1 MPNHTVSTNV
11 DTMLRAADNATIR
24 TAIGVGT
31 TDAITALSFV
41 ATGSASGNI
50 PAFGNGTFGIEFF
63 SSASRLMI
71 REGPNTVA
79 AFGNPASGVGLI
91 MSSTKP
97 IGWSNVTPD
106 GTYDLTLLRDA
117 AGILAQRNGVNAQA
131 FRVYNTFPGTGNNEW
146 GGFDWQT
153 TANTLRIGTALS
165 GTGVGRGVIL
175 AASGAGTTK
184 IFGGPSATFSVQLM
198 SGGGGTSLL
207 DVSAG
212 TSEIT
217 SNANLKFAPDNTYDI
232 GTGGANRP
240 RNVFVANT
248 LSVGGNFNCTNMFS
262 SGSLA
267 PIRLLDGTGNDFSRL
282 QLGGTTSSFPAIK
295 RNGTGID
302 IRLADDSAYT
312 RLIAGSLGLGTANP
326 VADLDIADTWNAPA
340 ITVTGAS
347 GNGTTATITFATQV
361 AAIQV
366 GATIVVAGI
375 NPSGYNGTFVVTAS
389 SVTSVSYL
397 NATSAAWVSGG
408 TIERLF
414 TSVKLNVTDTASN
427 AASLLMDLQKGGIT
441 QLSVSKTGSLSG
453 KIESNLFNQNA
464 VNINGALFGSQLL
477 GIGNSILINA
487 ANVGIGISLG
497 SGFPISWS
505 SNAGSANY
513 ADFNIVD
520 LQLRR
525 DGPGILAQRTGVNA
539 QAFRVYNTYTDASN
553 YDRLSLLHSGGQATI
568 VAEGAGTGST
578 SSHLTLKAAGTTR
591 AIIFNTAGSDRW
603 AINSAG
609 NLAAQADN
617 TYDIGANGAN
627 RPKNIYVAQTV
638 RANAFQLNAT
648 SHIYGT
654 VDGIIGLYNNALNN
668 FDRLQLGGSDNT
680 FPAIARDGAGIKF
693 TGAAAGS
700 TSWIKVP
707 AVAVSALP
715 SAATAGAGAR
725 SFVNDALSPVF
736 GSAVTGGGGVFVPVY
751 STGTAWNVG

>member
-1 MPNHTVSTNV
+1 
-11 DTMLRAADNATIR
+11 MLRAADNAAIR
-24 TAIGVGT
+24 TAIGLGT
-31 TDAITALSFV
+31 TDGPTFLNSTVVGLTSIFRAGTGTGFSSEFGSGGLALH
-41 ATGSASGNI
+41 SASQIAWSSSFSG
-50 PAFGNGTFGIEFF
+50 FG
-63 SSASRLMI
+63 
-71 REGPNTVA
+71 
-79 AFGNPASGVGLI
+79 
-91 MSSTKP
+91 TK
-97 IGWSNVTPD
+97 
-106 GTYDLTLLRDA
+106 DLALERDA
-117 AGILAQRNGVNAQA
+117 AGILAQRNGTAAQTL
-131 FRVYNTFPGTGNNEW
+131 RVYNTYTDASNFEVGYFSWGSNVCSVGTH
-146 GGFDWQT
+146 
-153 TANTLRIGTALS
+153 AS
-165 GTGVGRGVIL
+165 GTGSFRKLALIGNGIDFSQANVGLRWSINTSGHFL
-175 AASGAGTTK
+175 AAT
-184 IFGGPSATFSVQLM
+184 
-198 SGGGGTSLL
+198 
-207 DVSAG
+207 D
-212 TSEIT
+212 
-217 SNANLKFAPDNTYDI
+217 NLYDI
-232 GTGGANRP
+232 GASGANRP
-240 RNVFVANT
+240 RNVFIANT
-248 LSVGGNFNCTNMFS
+248 LSIGGNFNSNTMFS
-262 SGSLA
+262 IGIGT
-267 PIRLLDGTGNDFSRL
+267 PIRLLDGSGSDFSRL

-312 RLIAGSLGLGTANP
+312 RLITGSLGLGTANP

-347 GNGTTATITFATQV
+347 GNGTTATITFATQA

-389 SVTSVSYL
+389 TVTSVSYL

-408 TIERLF
+408 TIERVF

>member
-11 DTMLRAADNATIR
+11 DTMLRAADNAAIR

-31 TDAITALSFV
+31 ADAITALSFV

-117 AGILAQRNGVNAQA
+117 AGILAQRNGTNAQA
-131 FRVYNTFPGTGNNEW
+131 LRVYNTFPGTGNNEW

-153 TANTLRIGTALS
+153 TANTLRIGTAVS
-165 GTGVGRGVIL
+165 GTGVGRGVTL
-175 AASGAGTTK
+175 AASGAGTAK

-212 TSEIT
+212 TSEIF

-240 RNVFVANT
+240 RNVFIANT

-262 SGSLA
+262 NGPLV

-282 QLGGTTSSFPAIK
+282 QLGGTTSAYPAIK

-302 IRLADDSAYT
+302 IVLANDSGYAP
-312 RLIAGSLGLGTANP
+312 LIAGSLGLGTANP

-347 GNGTTATITFATQV
+347 GNGTTATITFATQ
-361 AAIQV
+361 ATAIQV

-397 NATSAAWVSGG
+397 NATTAAYGSSG
-408 TIERLF
+408 TIERMF

-427 AASLLMDLQKGGIT
+427 LASKLMDLQLGGVS
-441 QLSVSKTGSLSG
+441 QFSVSKNGGIRSIPSDQSGPALGGIVPTNIGQTNVSLYFGYTAGGNVHAHLDNKNFSLRPEGSFGFAVGQPGLSA
-453 KIESNLFNQNA
+453 IST
-464 VNINGALFGSQLL
+464 S
-477 GIGNSILINA
+477 
-487 ANVGIGISLG
+487 ISLD
-497 SGFPISWS
+497 
-505 SNAGSANY
+505 AA
-513 ADFNIVD
+513 
-520 LQLRR
+520 
-525 DGPGILAQRTGVNA
+525 GILAQRNLGTA
-539 QAFRVYNTYTDASN
+539 QIFRVYNSTDATPATN
-553 YDRLSLLHSGGQATI
+553 YDRASFGFTSNVLRIGTENGGTYTTARPI
-568 VAEGAGTGST
+568 EFVVGGVVRMSIGSAIASVPGSFNAAGYSVTGSFIPALGHNGIAISIGSNVWNT
-578 SSHLTLKAAGTTR
+578 QHEGLMLAFRGTTAAFPGLKRSTVAVQTTYLQARLGDDSAFTNIQGKLTTDTAYTATVVTPTGFLTL
-591 AIIFNTAGSDRW
+591 
-603 AINSAG
+603 
-609 NLAAQADN
+609 
-617 TYDIGANGAN
+617 YD
-627 RPKNIYVAQTV
+627 
-638 RANAFQLNAT
+638 
-648 SHIYGT
+648 
-654 VDGIIGLYNNALNN
+654 
-668 FDRLQLGGSDNT
+668 
-680 FPAIARDGAGIKF
+680 
-693 TGAAAGS
+693 
-700 TSWIKVP
+700 
-707 AVAVSALP
+707 
-715 SAATAGAGAR
+715 
-725 SFVNDALSPVF
+725 
-736 GSAVTGGGGVFVPVY
+736 
-751 STGTAWNVG
+751 STGTAYRVPCVV